1 MILFQYILKQ
11 NTKTNMLQFISN
23 DIKVS
28 TLKMSLFTGLKELYL
43 LSLMPKTEFYGNV
56 LTTRLL

>member
-11 NTKTNMLQFISN
+11 NTKKNMLQFISN